1 MGRDV
6 AALKI
11 LAILGL
17 AGLTAAGQPHQQG
30 APDDLEVSA
39 VRFYR
44 ADAKSTQVKAFIQ
57 VPAMMLEPAGV
68 DANTQLTYVMDV
80 RVRDSSGLEL
90 VHDNWR
96 GHLPGDARQPGATTL
111 EILEYTV
118 APGRYVLQVGVA
130 DSVSGKQ
137 LTSEL
142 AIEGFRTEPGLS
154 DLLLAP
160 KIRQAG
166 PQDTLPAPGEIRRGD
181 LLITGAAELRLTP
194 LRSDA
199 YYMFE
204 AYTEAADSARLAI
217 TVADQKG
224 KAVVSTPPRT
234 AQLPAGG
241 GVLSGVIPLA
251 GLPAGQYRLVAKL
264 ETSKGTV
271 ERTADFVMADMEQTM
286 ARETS
291 RLAATANTDEGF
303 FGAMTSAQLDA
314 AQAPLQ
320 LIAKSGELSPYK
332 KDLSLQ
338 AKRRF
343 LTQFWASRDPSPGT
357 PENETRQAFYRAISF
372 ADSTYRERGR
382 VSQPGWKTD
391 RGRIY
396 AKHGVADEMLR
407 RQQHGNAPPYEVW
420 QYSKGKG
427 NWYIFAD
434 LTGVGGFKLMN
445 SNDVREVRDPN
456 WQSILGVDALED
468 IAQWLNLDRIELDRG
483 GVQR

>member
-1 MGRDV
+1 MERDV

-11 LAILGL
+11 FAVLGL
-17 AGLTAAGQPHQQG
+17 AGLTAAGQPRQQG
-30 APDDLEVSA
+30 SPDDLQVSA

-44 ADAKSTQVKAFIQ
+44 ADARSTQVKAFIQ
-57 VPAMMLEPAGV
+57 VPAMMLEPAGTG
-68 DANTQLTYVMDV
+68 ATTQLTYVMDV

-96 GHLPGDARQPGATTL
+96 GHLAGDARQPGAATL

-118 APGRYVLQVGVA
+118 APGRYTLQIGVA
-130 DSVSGKQ
+130 DSVSGKR

-142 AIEGFRTEPGLS
+142 PIEGFRAEPGLS

-224 KAVVSTPPRT
+224 KAVVSTPPRS

-251 GLPAGQYRLVAKL
+251 GLPPGQYRLVAKL
-264 ETSKGTV
+264 GTSKGTV
-271 ERTADFVMADMEQTM
+271 ERAADFVMADMEQTM

-291 RLAATANTDEGF
+291 RLAATASTDEGY

-343 LTQFWASRDPSPGT
+343 LTQFWASRDPSPDT
-357 PENETRQAFYRAISF
+357 PENETRQAFYQAISF

-445 SNDVREVRDPN
+445 SSDVKELKDPN
-456 WQSILGVDALED
+456 WQTILGVDALED

-483 GVQR
+483 GIQR

>member
-1 MGRDV
+1 MERHV

-11 LAILGL
+11 FAVLGL
-17 AGLTAAGQPHQQG
+17 AAGLTAAGRPHQG
-30 APDDLEVSA
+30 SPDDLEVSA

-44 ADAKSTQVKAFIQ
+44 TDAKSTQVKAFIQ
-57 VPAMMLEPAGV
+57 VPAMMLEPAGTG
-68 DANTQLTYVMDV
+68 AATQLTYVMDV

-90 VHDNWR
+90 VHDSWR

-118 APGRYVLQVGVA
+118 APGRYTLQVGVA
-130 DSVSGKQ
+130 DSVSGKR

-142 AIEGFRTEPGLS
+142 PIEGFRTEPGLS

-166 PQDTLPAPGEIRRGD
+166 PEDTLPAPGEIRRGD

-204 AYTEAADSARLAI
+204 AYTQAADSARLAI

-234 AQLPAGG
+234 AQLPVGG
-241 GVLSGVIPLA
+241 GVLSGVVPLA

-264 ETSKGTV
+264 ETKKGTV
-271 ERTADFVMADMEQTM
+271 ERAAEFVMADMEQTM

-291 RLAATANTDEGF
+291 RLAATASTDEGY
-303 FGAMTSAQLDA
+303 FGAMSSAQLDA
-314 AQAPLQ
+314 AQAPLG
-320 LIAKSGELSPYK
+320 LIARSGELSPYK

-343 LTQFWASRDPSPGT
+343 LTQFWAARDPSPDT
-357 PENETRQAFYRAISF
+357 PANETREAFYRAISF
-372 ADSTYRERGR
+372 ADSNYRERGR
-382 VSQPGWKTD
+382 AAQPGWKTD

-396 AKHGVADEMLR
+396 AKHGVADEFLR
-407 RQQHGNAPPYEVW
+407 RQQLGNAPPYEVW
-420 QYSKGKG
+420 RYSKGKG

-434 LTGVGGFKLMN
+434 LTGVGNFKLMN
-445 SNDVREVRDPN
+445 SSDVKEVRDPN

>member
-1 MGRDV
+1 M

-11 LAILGL
+11 VAVIGL
-17 AGLTAAGQPHQQG
+17 AGLTAAGQMHTQG
-30 APDDLEVSA
+30 SPDDLEVSA

-57 VPAMMLEPAGV
+57 VPAMLLEPAGSGPN
-68 DANTQLTYVMDV
+68 AKMTYLMDV

-90 VHDNWR
+90 VHDSWS

-118 APGRYVLQVGVA
+118 APGRYKLEVGVA
-130 DSVSGKQ
+130 DSVSGKR
-137 LTSEL
+137 L
-142 AIEGFRTEPGLS
+142 ASTLEIEGFRTEPGVS

-204 AYTEAADSARLAI
+204 AYTATPDTARLAI
-217 TVADQKG
+217 SVADQSG
-224 KAVVSTPPRT
+224 KAVVSTPPRS

-251 GLPAGQYRLVAKL
+251 GLPAGQYRLVARL
-264 ETSKGTV
+264 ATSKGTV
-271 ERTADFVMADMEQTM
+271 ERAADFVMADMQQTV
-286 ARETS
+286 AREQS
-291 RLAATANTDEGF
+291 RLAATASTDEGY
-303 FGAMTSAQLDA
+303 FGAMSSAELDA
-314 AQAPLQ
+314 AREPLQ
-320 LIAKSGELSPYK
+320 LIAKSGELSVYK

-343 LTQFWASRDPSPGT
+343 LTQFWAQRDPTPDT
-357 PENETRQAFYRAISF
+357 PENQTREAFYRAITY

-382 VSQPGWKTD
+382 ISQPGWKTD
-391 RGRIY
+391 RGRIF
-396 AKHGVADEMLR
+396 AKHGAPDDILR
-407 RQQHGNAPPYEVW
+407 RQQQGYAPPYEVW
-420 QYSKGKG
+420 KYSKGKG
-427 NWYIFAD
+427 AYYVFAD
-434 LTGVGGFKLMN
+434 RTGVGGFKLLY
-445 SNDVREVRDPN
+445 SNDIKELGDPN
-456 WQSILGVDALED
+456 WQKILGVKALED
-468 IAQWLNLDRIELDRG
+468 IAQYLNLDRIELDRG
-483 GVQR
+483 SLY

>member
-1 MGRDV
+1 MGTDV
-6 AALKI
+6 AGFKI
-11 LAILGL
+11 VAIIGL
-17 AGLTAAGQPHQQG
+17 AGLTAAGQVREQG
-30 APDDLEVSA
+30 SPDDLEVSA

-44 ADAKSTQVKAFIQ
+44 ADVKSTQVKAFIQ
-57 VPAMMLEPAGV
+57 VPAMLLEPAGTGP
-68 DANTQLTYVMDV
+68 DAKMTYLMDV

-90 VHDNWR
+90 VHDTWT
-96 GHLPGDARQPGATTL
+96 GHLPGDVRQPGATTL

-118 APGRYVLQVGVA
+118 APGRYKLEVGVT
-130 DSVSGKQ
+130 DSVSGKR
-137 LTSEL
+137 L
-142 AIEGFRTEPGLS
+142 ASTLDIEGFRNEPGLS

-204 AYTEAADSARLAI
+204 AYTEVPDSARLAI
-217 TVADQKG
+217 NVADQRG
-224 KAVVSTPPRT
+224 KSVVSTPPRT

-271 ERTADFVMADMEQTM
+271 ERAADFVMADMEQTM
-286 ARETS
+286 AREQS
-291 RLAATANTDEGF
+291 RLAATANTDEGY
-303 FGAMTSAQLDA
+303 FGAMSNAELDA
-314 AQAPLQ
+314 AADPLR
-320 LIAKSGELSPYK
+320 LIAKSGEMRAYK

-343 LTQFWASRDPSPGT
+343 LTQFWSQRDPSPDT
-357 PENETRQAFYRAISF
+357 PDNETRAAFYRAITY

-382 VSQPGWKTD
+382 ISPPGWTTD
-391 RGRIY
+391 RGRIF
-396 AKHGVADEMLR
+396 AKYGGPDDILR
-407 RQQHGNAPPYEVW
+407 RQQQGYAPPYEVW
-420 QYSKGKG
+420 KYSKGKG
-427 NWYIFAD
+427 AYYVFAD
-434 LTGVGGFKLMN
+434 RSGVGGYKLLW
-445 SNDVREVRDPN
+445 SNDIKELNDPN
-456 WQSILGVDALED
+456 WQKILGVKALED
-468 IAQWLNLDRIELDRG
+468 IALYLNLDRIELERG
-483 GVQR
+483 QGF

>member
-1 MGRDV
+1 MGSS
-6 AALKI
+6 
-11 LAILGL
+11 
-17 AGLTAAGQPHQQG
+17 
-30 APDDLEVSA
+30 EVSRLPETESTTPTCS
-39 VRFYR
+39 VYR
-44 ADAKSTQVKAFIQ
+44 
-57 VPAMMLEPAGV
+57 
-68 DANTQLTYVMDV
+68 
-80 RVRDSSGLEL
+80 
-90 VHDNWR
+90 
-96 GHLPGDARQPGATTL
+96 PGATTL

-142 AIEGFRTEPGLS
+142 AIEGFRNEPGLS

-291 RLAATANTDEGF
+291 RLAASASTDEGF

-434 LTGVGGFKLMN
+434 LTGVGAFKLMN
-445 SNDVREVRDPN
+445 SSDVKELKDPN
-456 WQSILGVDALED
+456 WQTILGVDALED
-468 IAQWLNLDRIELDRG
+468 IAQWLSLDRIELDRG
-483 GVQR
+483 GSQR

>member
-1 MGRDV
+1 MERDV

-11 LAILGL
+11 LAVLGL
-17 AGLTAAGQPHQQG
+17 AGLTAAGQPRQQG
-30 APDDLEVSA
+30 SPDDLEVSA

-57 VPAMMLEPAGV
+57 VPAMLLEPAG
-68 DANTQLTYVMDV
+68 AGAATQLTYVMDV

-90 VHDNWR
+90 VHDSWR

-118 APGRYVLQVGVA
+118 APGRYTLQVGVV

-137 LTSEL
+137 MASEL
-142 AIEGFRTEPGLS
+142 AIEGFRSEPGLS

-204 AYTEAADSARLAI
+204 AYTEAADSVRLAI

-241 GVLSGVIPLA
+241 GVLSGVVPLA
-251 GLPAGQYRLVAKL
+251 GLPSGQYRLVAKL
-264 ETSKGTV
+264 ETKKGTV
-271 ERTADFVMADMEQTM
+271 ERAADFVMADMEQTM
-286 ARETS
+286 ARESS
-291 RLAATANTDEGF
+291 RLAATATTDEGY
-303 FGAMTSAQLDA
+303 FGAMSSAQLDV

-343 LTQFWASRDPSPGT
+343 MAQFWASRDPT
-357 PENETRQAFYRAISF
+357 PDTPDNETREAFYRAISF

-382 VSQPGWKTD
+382 VSRPGWKTD

-396 AKHGVADEMLR
+396 AKHGLADEMLR
-407 RQQHGNAPPYEVW
+407 RQQQGTAPPYEVW
-420 QYSKGKG
+420 RYSKGKG
-427 NWYIFAD
+427 NYYIFAD

-445 SNDVREVRDPN
+445 SNDVKEVGDPN
-456 WQSILGVDALED
+456 WQKILGVPALED

-483 GVQR
+483 GVR

>member
-1 MGRDV
+1 M
-6 AALKI
+6 
-11 LAILGL
+11 LGL
-17 AGLTAAGQPHQQG
+17 AGLTAAGRPRQQG
-30 APDDLEVSA
+30 SPDDLEVSA

-57 VPAMMLEPAGV
+57 VPAMLLEPAGGG
-68 DANTQLTYVMDV
+68 ATTQLTYVMDV

-90 VHDNWR
+90 VHDSWR

-118 APGRYVLQVGVA
+118 APGRYTLQVGVV
-130 DSVSGKQ
+130 DSVSGKR
-137 LTSEL
+137 LASEL
-142 AIEGFRTEPGLS
+142 AIEGFRSEPGLS

-204 AYTEAADSARLAI
+204 AYTEAADSVRLAI

-241 GVLSGVIPLA
+241 GVLSGVVPLA
-251 GLPAGQYRLVAKL
+251 GLPSGQYRLVARL
-264 ETSKGTV
+264 ETKKGTV
-271 ERTADFVMADMEQTM
+271 ERAADFVMADMEQTM
-286 ARETS
+286 ARESS
-291 RLAATANTDEGF
+291 RLAATATTDEGY
-303 FGAMTSAQLDA
+303 FGAMSSVQLDA

-343 LTQFWASRDPSPGT
+343 MTQFWASRDPT
-357 PENETRQAFYRAISF
+357 PDTPDNETRDAFYRAISY
-372 ADSTYRERGR
+372 ADTTYRERGR
-382 VSQPGWKTD
+382 VKQPGWKTD

-407 RQQHGNAPPYEVW
+407 RQQQGTAPPYEVW
-420 QYSKGKG
+420 RYSKGKG
-427 NWYIFAD
+427 NYYIFAD

-445 SNDVREVRDPN
+445 SSDVREVGDPN
-456 WQSILGVDALED
+456 WQKILGVPALED

-483 GVQR
+483 GVR

>member
-1 MGRDV
+1 V
-6 AALKI
+6 A
-11 LAILGL
+11 
-17 AGLTAAGQPHQQG
+17 
-30 APDDLEVSA
+30 
-39 VRFYR
+39 F
-44 ADAKSTQVKAFIQ
+44 
-57 VPAMMLEPAGV
+57 
-68 DANTQLTYVMDV
+68 
-80 RVRDSSGLEL
+80 
-90 VHDNWR
+90 
-96 GHLPGDARQPGATTL
+96 
-111 EILEYTV
+111 
-118 APGRYVLQVGVA
+118 
-130 DSVSGKQ
+130 
-137 LTSEL
+137 
-142 AIEGFRTEPGLS
+142 
-154 DLLLAP
+154 
-160 KIRQAG
+160 
-166 PQDTLPAPGEIRRGD
+166 
-181 LLITGAAELRLTP
+181 
-194 LRSDA
+194 
-199 YYMFE
+199 
-204 AYTEAADSARLAI
+204 ARLQPI
-217 TVADQKG
+217 
-224 KAVVSTPPRT
+224 STKPASSVPPRT
-234 AQLPAGG
+234 AQLPVGG
-241 GVLSGVIPLA
+241 GVLSGVVPLA

-291 RLAATANTDEGF
+291 RLAATASTDEGY

-343 LTQFWASRDPSPGT
+343 LTQFWASRDPSPDT
-357 PENETRQAFYRAISF
+357 PENETRQAFYQAISF

-434 LTGVGGFKLMN
+434 LTGVGAFKLMN
-445 SNDVREVRDPN
+445 SSDVKELKDPN
-456 WQSILGVDALED
+456 WQTILGVDALED
-468 IAQWLNLDRIELDRG
+468 IAQWLSLDRIELDRG
-483 GVQR
+483 GTQR